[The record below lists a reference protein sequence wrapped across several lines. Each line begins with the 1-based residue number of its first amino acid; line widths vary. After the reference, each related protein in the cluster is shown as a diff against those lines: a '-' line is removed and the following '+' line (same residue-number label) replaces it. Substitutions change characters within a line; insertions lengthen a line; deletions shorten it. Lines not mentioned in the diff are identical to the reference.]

1 VLAAPQQGKK
11 LWRILRALTP
21 LEQDALLYL
30 ASAVFA
36 IGQLFIS
43 TEPDYIQ
50 WAEFAVIPY
59 AIVGLF
65 ALLASRNK
73 RMRESR
79 HTRRGLVIS
88 LLLLCLMVPL
98 TVSIA
103 QRVNNVPGVHAQDE
117 VAVIERCGDR
127 VTNNQNCYLNA
138 PHTVGTGAQNFSK
151 ATDAGAF
158 VPYLPGMIIFGISN
172 GLTIPKPLRDA
183 RVSLTLFTLLVT
195 ILALVLSRLSVDDRV
210 RLFQFAIVLPT
221 GALPLVTGGDDL
233 PIIALLLLALVLSYR
248 KQPVLAGIAGG
259 VAAAIKLTAWPLA
272 FALALV
278 QPRQAN
284 RLARFRYGT
293 ALLAI
298 LAPIIVIASLIDPK
312 AFFVN
317 EILFPLGL
325 TKVRSPAE
333 SPLIGQKLVSIFGGQ
348 LHFVVVV
355 VLVVVGAEAALLLY
369 RRLRPKSAATMT
381 GYVALVFFI
390 AILLAPATRFGYLLY
405 PANMAVWAIILRKLD
420 RDLEARHSLSEQ
432 EAERQTYPGVREYA
446 SSSISRRRF
455 AISRFISPRAQSNS
469 SIEP

>member
-1 VLAAPQQGKK
+1 MLSAPQQGRK
-11 LWRILRALTP
+11 LWRILRTLTP
-21 LEQDALLYL
+21 LEQDAMLYL
-30 ASAVFA
+30 ASAIFA

-43 TEPDYIQ
+43 TEPDYVQ

-59 AIVGLF
+59 AFIGLL
-65 ALLASRNK
+65 ALIASRNR

-79 HTRRGLVIS
+79 HTRRGLVVS

-127 VTNNQNCYLNA
+127 VANNQNCYLDS

-158 VPYLPGMIIFGISN
+158 VPYLPGMIIFGIPN

-195 ILALVLSRLSVDDRV
+195 ILALLLSRLSADDRV
-210 RLFQFAIVLPT
+210 RLFQFVIVLPT

-298 LAPIIVIASLIDPK
+298 LAPIIAIASLIDPK

-325 TKVRSPAE
+325 TKVKSPAE
-333 SPLIGQKLVSIFGGQ
+333 SPLIGQKLVGIFGGQ
-348 LHFVVVV
+348 LHLVVVV

-369 RRLRPKSAATMT
+369 RRLRPKSPSTMT
-381 GYVALVFFI
+381 GYIALVFFI

-405 PANMAVWAIILRKLD
+405 PANMAVWAIILHKLD
-420 RDLEARHSLSEQ
+420 RDLEASHSLTEQ
-432 EAERQTYPGVREYA
+432 ESERDILPTLTDGA
-446 SSSISRRRF
+446 S
-455 AISRFISPRAQSNS
+455 
-469 SIEP
+469 